1 MSDSWILTVTTLRLK
16 RLELTECGVRSFLSS
31 AASPAG
37 QSVSQ
42 SVRSESQLSR
52 GTCSEPHS
60 HRGRNNKQTCSPS
73 LHPTVVRS
81 KSCLFFFFFFPGQ
94 NRWSSDSDWCGV
106 LHAATI
112 YRCQLEWVDVFFFF
126 LHTSPVESGV
136 SVWKCVQIHHLQPVS
151 DQGASKLMETQNRNR
166 L

>member
-1 MSDSWILTVTTLRLK
+1 MTAPVPPVDRMSDSWILTVTTLRLK

-81 KSCLFFFFFFPGQ
+81 KSCLFFFFFPSFLDRIGDLQTQTDVVFFTQP
-94 NRWSSDSDWCGV
+94 RSTGV
-106 LHAATI
+106 NLS
-112 YRCQLEWVDVFFFF
+112 EWMFFFF
-126 LHTSPVESGV
+126 FFYTRPLWSQV
-136 SVWKCVQIHHLQPVS
+136 
-151 DQGASKLMETQNRNR
+151 
-166 L
+166 